1 MQERM
6 DRRLFLDTIA
16 KAGVVLGAAAVGL
29 TSQRATSDQG
39 DKTVKKFN
47 KAIILG
53 MVDGNLSTTDK
64 FKLAR
69 DVGFDGI
76 EVPPLMT
83 PEAIEEIQKA
93 VADSG
98 IPAHSII
105 FGGWGKPLSHPDPKI
120 ADEGLQELVAALKA
134 ANQIGADG
142 VLLVPAVVNKD
153 TRYVDAY
160 KRSHERLKRAVP
172 IAEQLQVKINVEEVW
187 NKFLLS
193 PLEFA
198 RYVDDFQSPWVR
210 AYFDVANVVDFGW
223 PEDWIRT
230 LGTRIDKIHIKDFR
244 RSDRAWPPLGEGD
257 VDFPRVMEALDEIG
271 YSGWLTCELPG
282 GDEAHL
288 REISRRVDL
297 IIEGK
302 NPAE

>member
-1 MQERM
+1 M
-6 DRRLFLDTIA
+6 DRRVFLDKVTKTGA
-16 KAGVVLGAAAVGL
+16 VLGAAAVGL
-29 TSQRATSDQG
+29 TTFSVSSDEG
-39 DKTVKKFN
+39 ETAVKRFK

-53 MVDGNLSTTDK
+53 MVEGNLSTTDK

-76 EVPPLMT
+76 EIPPLT
-83 PEAIEEIQKA
+83 APEAVEDIQKA
-93 VADSG
+93 VAESG

-105 FGGWGKPLSHPDPKI
+105 FGGWGKPLSHPDPKV
-120 ADEGLQELVAALKA
+120 ADEGLQELAAALKVA
-134 ANQIGADG
+134 AQVGADG

-160 KRSHERLKRAVP
+160 KRSYERLKRAIP
-172 IAEQLQVKINVEEVW
+172 LAEQLRVKINVEEVW

-198 RYVDDFQSPWVR
+198 KYVDEFQSPWVR

-223 PEDWIRT
+223 PEDWILT

-257 VDFPRVMEALDEIG
+257 VDFPRVMQALDEVG
-271 YSGWLTCELPG
+271 FSGWLTCELPG